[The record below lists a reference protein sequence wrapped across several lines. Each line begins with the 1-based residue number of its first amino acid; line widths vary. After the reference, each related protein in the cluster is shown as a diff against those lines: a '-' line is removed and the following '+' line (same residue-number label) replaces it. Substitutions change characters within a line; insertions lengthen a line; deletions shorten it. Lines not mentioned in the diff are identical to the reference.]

1 MSSTQTTVGARDLI
15 AFVCELVML
24 VLLIAAGHGMVSG
37 WRGWALGL
45 FLAFVVVGIWS
56 QWMAPNSARRLANPQ
71 RFFVQV
77 MLFVTTA
84 LYASAGGLTW
94 WGVGFAVIATAT
106 FASLALSDS

>member
-56 QWMAPNSARRLANPQ
+56 QWMAPTSLRRLSNPQ
-71 RFFVQV
+71 RFIVQV
-77 MLFVTTA
+77 MLFIAVA
-84 LYASAGGLTW
+84 LYAAAGGLAW
-94 WGVGFAVIATAT
+94 WGVGFAVIAIAA
-106 FASLALSDS
+106 FASRIRTDP